1 MMTPS
6 EARSE
11 KRERLIR
18 VRDCIRSLP
27 DLARYRDP
35 WVLDQLTLT
44 GRAALTAISKGQ
56 GITRLH
62 MGLICGMTENEDG
75 GRCGCVIGV
84 TTMLFPEEM
93 KRAYAVLEIGFGYG
107 SPPIGSAAAEILGLN
122 GDQAC
127 ALFYGT
133 ERSTEEESL
142 QNLSATETEEESLQ
156 NLSATEVVRAID
168 AILSG
173 KEGNEIWDEAE
184 GA

>member
-1 MMTPS
+1 MTPS

-27 DLARYRDP
+27 DQAKYRDP
-35 WVLDQLTLT
+35 SVLDQVTLL
-44 GRAALTAISKGQ
+44 GRAALTAIANGQ
-56 GITRLH
+56 NITRLH
-62 MGLICGMTENEDG
+62 MGVICSRTENDDG

-84 TTMLFPEEM
+84 STMLFPEEM
-93 KRAYAVLEIGFGYG
+93 KRAYAVLEIGY
-107 SPPIGSAAAEILGLN
+107 PNAPIGSAAAEILGLN

-133 ERSTEEESL
+133 ER
-142 QNLSATETEEESLQ
+142 QTEEESLQ

-173 KEGNEIWDEAE
+173 KEGDEIWDEAE
-184 GA
+184 GARPKDGTRP

>member
-27 DLARYRDP
+27 DQAKYRDP
-35 WVLDQLTLT
+35 WVLDQVSLS

-62 MGLICGMTENEDG
+62 MGLICGKTDNDDG

-93 KRAYAVLEIGFGYG
+93 KRAYAVLEISYPN
-107 SPPIGSAAAEILGLN
+107 PPIGSAAAEILGLN

-133 ERSTEEESL
+133 EL
-142 QNLSATETEEESLQ
+142 PTEEESLQ
-156 NLSATEVVRAID
+156 NLSATEVVHAID

-173 KEGNEIWDEAE
+173 KEGEEIWHEAE
-184 GA
+184 GPGPKDGRRR

>member
-1 MMTPS
+1 MMTPI

-27 DLARYRDP
+27 DQAKYRDP
-35 WVLDQLTLT
+35 WVLDQVSLR
-44 GRAALTAISKGQ
+44 GRAALTVISEGQ
-56 GITRLH
+56 RITRLH
-62 MGLICGMTENEDG
+62 MGVICANTENEDG

-93 KRAYAVLEIGFGYG
+93 KSAYAVLEMNHR

-133 ERSTEEESL
+133 EGPTKEENL
-142 QNLSATETEEESLQ
+142 QNLST
-156 NLSATEVVRAID
+156 TEVVHAID

-173 KEGNEIWDEAE
+173 KEGDEIWDEAV